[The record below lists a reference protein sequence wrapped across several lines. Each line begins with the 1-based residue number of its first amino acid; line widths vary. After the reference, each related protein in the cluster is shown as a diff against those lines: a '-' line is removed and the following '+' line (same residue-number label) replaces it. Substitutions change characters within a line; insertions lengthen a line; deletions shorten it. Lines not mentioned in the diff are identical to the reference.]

1 MGNTWPYSYS
11 YGYHIPKGIAATG
24 ARTIM
29 AYSATG
35 YETRVN
41 YWSNPSVIFPITQT
55 PTGVAGS
62 ENNAA
67 LLTLRRYTLA
77 AVGDESSTTCKST
90 VTTAPVNPVTTAPV
104 NPVTTAPLNPVTT
117 APLNPVTTMPL
128 IPPVTTM
135 PIIPPVTVMPVNPST
150 ACIKHNKRVVLKT
163 IRRIKRVMTGK
174 ACAAVCKKNKK
185 RCQYW
190 MWTRKAKSCALMSV
204 QFAKKKGV
212 ASGGLDC

>member
-1 MGNTWPYSYS
+1 MGGS
-11 YGYHIPKGIAATG
+11 AATG

-55 PTGVAGS
+55 PTGAAGS

-77 AVGDESSTTCKST
+77 AVGDESSATCKSSVT
-90 VTTAPVNPVTTAPV
+90 TVAPVTTAPLNPVTTAPV

-117 APLNPVTTMPL
+117 MPV
-128 IPPVTTM
+128 IPPVTTL
-135 PIIPPVTVMPVNPST
+135 PVIPPVTAMPVNPST
-150 ACIKHNKRVVLKT
+150 AYVMQNKRV
-163 IRRIKRVMTGK
+163 
-174 ACAAVCKKNKK
+174 
-185 RCQYW
+185 
-190 MWTRKAKSCALMSV
+190 
-204 QFAKKKGV
+204 
-212 ASGGLDC
+212 